1 MNPQDEV
8 ELRRVEEI
16 IEELRRVR
24 RRYDT
29 STRAYAHYSGAVSS
43 LLSVQKIL
51 RDTGE

>member
-1 MNPQDEV
+1 M
-8 ELRRVEEI
+8 EEI